1 MLRAGGGVSVIM
13 VVVSRSP
20 RRREGDAIAAKS
32 SDSAST
38 SRREVVLSYG
48 PSFQQAQQQATVTG
62 MGLGDGAGGAYEA
75 TIVVLAPAS
84 TEALFLSPRR
94 SRRFSWTVVIVVL

>member
-20 RRREGDAIAAKS
+20 RRREGDAIAATARRRS
-32 SDSAST
+32 TT

-62 MGLGDGAGGAYEA
+62 MGLGDDGF
-75 TIVVLAPAS
+75 VVGSPQAERLPQQRHDVLLLAR
-84 TEALFLSPRR
+84 LDDFRGRL
-94 SRRFSWTVVIVVL
+94 